1 MTCRSECSTWAL
13 QTSGHSCLIAF
24 GQNSHACTASVG
36 KPRFTSPFCVLVIL
50 VFVPRCSVR
59 ACLCRPLLRFTPSFW
74 LCGSWCPVIPMQQAI
89 YVAPGSSL
97 LRFAFMPSSI
107 SAWGNCECRW
117 KGKHVHRRKFMRM
130 SGAVLA
136 KKSRKIKKTMKN
148 LRVGH
153 RAFCMLSVRIIFL
166 HISICKDDAA
176 SMPPAAITLSF
187 PSWSEPLFTC

>member
-1 MTCRSECSTWAL
+1 MTCRSEW
-13 QTSGHSCLIAF
+13 QPSGHSCLISF

-36 KPRFTSPFCVLVIL
+36 KPRFTSPFCVLVML

-59 ACLCRPLLRFTPSFW
+59 ACLCHPLLRFTPSFW
-74 LCGSWCPVIPMQQAI
+74 LCGPWCLVIPMQQAI
-89 YVAPGSSL
+89 SVAPGSSL

-107 SAWGNCECRW
+107 SAWGNCGSQW
-117 KGKHVHRRKFMRM
+117 KGKHVHWRKFMRM

-136 KKSRKIKKTMKN
+136 KTSRKIKKTMNKN
-148 LRVGH
+148 LRVSDK
-153 RAFCMLSVRIIFL
+153 AFCMLSVRIIFL